1 MDGIVNK
8 QHQYHY
14 HLVDM
19 HTIDCAIFL
28 KDNNPHAVV
37 LAILCDFKGKDK
49 RQVIRQVLTRIDQL
63 IADNI
68 TQYND
73 CFLALEI
80 LSENR
85 DLKDLIKEEAHM
97 LSEIKLENLPS
108 YEIAFE
114 RGEARGEAKVEAKI
128 VQKMLTLFED
138 NKIHEITD
146 IDLSVIKNI
155 RKKCIPP
162 L

>member
-1 MDGIVNK
+1 M
-8 QHQYHY
+8 
-14 HLVDM
+14 
-19 HTIDCAIFL
+19 
-28 KDNNPHAVV
+28 
-37 LAILCDFKGKDK
+37 AILCDFKGKDK

-155 RKKCIPP
+155 RKKCTPP